1 MSIDLSQFHQVFFEE
16 SFEGLD
22 IMESSLLALDLTEVD
37 SETINTIFRAAH
49 SIKGGAGTFGFM
61 QVSSFTHV
69 VETLLDEIRAGDR
82 DIEQEHV
89 DLFLQCVD
97 CLRGLMGD
105 LQAGSEPDMTQADEL
120 KVQFE
125 AILAGGEPAAEGN
138 GEKLVANPESSS
150 ESESSEPDSSDIKGW
165 KIEFIPCEDVLCTGN
180 EPYRMFRE
188 LKDLAQAVQ
197 GNVEV
202 IPHLERLPVFSKM
215 HPEMCYLS
223 WTILVRADIELT
235 DIEEIFEWVVDD
247 CDIRYQRLSECD
259 LSTIESHEESV
270 KEPEITLVEEASVED
285 SSVEESSVEESSVEE
300 SSVEEPAE
308 DVKVEAASVAAE
320 VSAKQDESPVEKH
333 LEQVSEKIAKAVG
346 AQAKPA
352 AKTKTAVKA
361 AENTSIR
368 VSIDKID
375 GLINMVGELVITQ
388 SMLGQLGQEFD
399 VSRIQRLQE
408 GLSQL
413 EQNTRELQESV
424 MKIRMLPISFAFSRF
439 PRLVRDLSKQ
449 LDKEVDLV
457 MLGENTELDKTVMEK
472 IGDPLVHLVR
482 NSLDHGLETAD
493 ERISNGKSSAGTIT
507 LNAYHHGGNIVIEV
521 KDDGAGLNKDRIR
534 NKAIEKGL
542 IGEEDNLSDAQVH
555 DLIFQP
561 GFSTADVVSDVSGR
575 GVGMDVV
582 RRNIAELNGSIDVT
596 STPGEGS
603 LFSIR
608 LPLTLA
614 ILDGQ
619 LVKVGEEVYIFPL
632 VSIVESIQ
640 LNKSMLNNITG
651 NQYVMQLRDDYIPI
665 ICLQDV
671 FNIDL
676 EKKDLDGAM
685 LVVVEGDNEKIG
697 IVVDDLLG
705 QQQVVIKSLEQN
717 YQKVESISGATILG
731 DGTVALI
738 IDISGL
744 NTKPMDKN
752 TDDQTQAA

>member
-22 IMESSLLALDLTEVD
+22 IMESSLLALDLAEVNA
-37 SETINTIFRAAH
+37 EAINTIFRAAH

-61 QVSSFTHV
+61 QISGFTHV
-69 VETLLDEIRAGDR
+69 LETLLDEIRSGTR
-82 DIEQEHV
+82 VIKQEHI
-89 DLFLQCVD
+89 DMFLQCVD
-97 CLRGLMGD
+97 CLRGLMND
-105 LQAGSEPDMTQADEL
+105 LQAGSEPDVTQANDL
-120 KVQFE
+120 KSQIEVILMAEIAHVDNE
-125 AILAGGEPAAEGN
+125 AKESIIESQTTDLDSGE
-138 GEKLVANPESSS
+138 
-150 ESESSEPDSSDIKGW
+150 KGW

-188 LKDLAQAVQ
+188 LKDLVEAEA
-197 GNVEV
+197 GSIEV
-202 IPHLERLPVFSKM
+202 IAHLDTLAEFSKM

-223 WTILVRADIELT
+223 WTIIMRADVELS
-235 DIEEIFEWVVDD
+235 DIEEIFEWVIDD
-247 CDIRYQRLSECD
+247 CDIRYQRLSD
-259 LSTIESHEESV
+259 TDQTVADSS
-270 KEPEITLVEEASVED
+270 EITA
-285 SSVEESSVEESSVEE
+285 
-300 SSVEEPAE
+300 
-308 DVKVEAASVAAE
+308 AAE
-320 VSAKQDESPVEKH
+320 GDLNEKVIVEK
-333 LEQVSEKIAKAVG
+333 SETTENTVVENNIVESTAIEKSEVIEAPKTIAKTTNKV
-346 AQAKPA
+346 
-352 AKTKTAVKA
+352 V
-361 AENTSIR
+361 ENTSIR

-399 VSRIQRLQE
+399 MSRIQRLQE

-449 LDKEVDLV
+449 LDKEVELV
-457 MLGENTELDKTVMEK
+457 MMGENTELDKTVMEK

-482 NSLDHGLETAD
+482 NSLDHGLECPGQRV
-493 ERISNGKSSAGTIT
+493 ESGKSSVGTIT
-507 LNAYHHGGNIVIEV
+507 LNAYHHGGSIVIEV
-521 KDDGAGLNKDRIR
+521 KDDGAGLNKERIL

-542 IGEEDNLSDAQVH
+542 IAKGENLADSQIY

-582 RRNIAELNGSIDVT
+582 RRNIAGLNGSIDVS

-603 LFSIR
+603 IFSIR

-619 LVKVGEEVYIFPL
+619 LVKVGEEIYIFPL

-640 LNKSMLNNITG
+640 LQKSMLNNITG
-651 NQYVMQLRDDYIPI
+651 NQFVMQLRNDFVPI
-665 ICLQDV
+665 IFLQDI
-671 FNIDL
+671 FNIKA

-685 LVVVEGDNEKIG
+685 LVVVEGDNGKVG
-697 IVVDDLLG
+697 IVVDELLG
-705 QQQVVIKSLEQN
+705 QQQVVIKSLEKN
-717 YQKVESISGATILG
+717 YQKVDSISGATILG

-738 IDISGL
+738 VDISGL
-744 NTKPMDKN
+744 NNRSSDKKS
-752 TDDQTQAA
+752 DDQTQAA

>member
-22 IMESSLLALDLTEVD
+22 IMESSLLALDLAEVD
-37 SETINTIFRAAH
+37 AETINTIFRAAH

-61 QVSSFTHV
+61 QVSAFTHV
-69 VETLLDEIRAGDR
+69 LETLLDEIRSGER
-82 DIEQEHV
+82 NIEQNHV
-89 DLFLQCVD
+89 DMFLQCVD

-105 LQAGSEPDMTQADEL
+105 LQAGSEPDMTQADDL
-120 KVQFE
+120 KGKFE
-125 AILAGGEPAAEGN
+125 AILSGDSAGDSTVDSASAESIEVVADTPAGD
-138 GEKLVANPESSS
+138 GSS
-150 ESESSEPDSSDIKGW
+150 EIKGW

-188 LKDLAQAVQ
+188 LQDLAAAE
-197 GNVEV
+197 GNGSIEV
-202 IPHLERLPVFSKM
+202 IPHLEQLPEFSKM
-215 HPEMCYLS
+215 LPEMCYMS
-223 WTILVRADIELT
+223 WTIIVRSDIELS

-247 CDIRYQRLSECD
+247 CDIRYQRLAECD
-259 LSTIESHEESV
+259 LSVLETHHVITTNAGSSEAESPAEAV
-270 KEPEITLVEEASVED
+270 KEPVIEADEKEAAEATPDKAPEITSEKST
-285 SSVEESSVEESSVEE
+285 
-300 SSVEEPAE
+300 AE
-308 DVKVEAASVAAE
+308 VVAKVEQALEKVA
-320 VSAKQDESPVEKH
+320 VDKIPSTTKKPV
-333 LEQVSEKIAKAVG
+333 AKAS
-346 AQAKPA
+346 
-352 AKTKTAVKA
+352 
-361 AENTSIR
+361 ENTSIR

-457 MLGENTELDKTVMEK
+457 IIGENTELYKTVMEK

-482 NSLDHGLETAD
+482 NSLDHGLESAK
-493 ERISNGKSSAGTIT
+493 ERTDNGKSSAGTIT
-507 LNAYHHGGNIVIEV
+507 LNAYHHGGSIVIEV
-521 KDDGAGLNKDRIR
+521 QDDGAGLNKDRIR
-534 NKAIEKGL
+534 DKAIEKGL
-542 IGEEDNLSDAQVH
+542 ISEDEQLSDSQIY

-582 RRNIAELNGSIDVT
+582 RRNIAELNGSIDVS
-596 STPGEGS
+596 STPGKGS
-603 LFSIR
+603 IFSIR

-619 LVKVGEEVYIFPL
+619 LVKVGDEVYIFPL

-640 LNKSMLNNITG
+640 LEKSMLNNITG
-651 NQYVMQLRDDYIPI
+651 NQFVMQLRDDYVPI

-671 FNIDL
+671 FNICA
-676 EKKDLDGAM
+676 EKKDLEGAM
-685 LVVVEGDNEKIG
+685 LVVVEGDDEKIG
-697 IVVDDLLG
+697 IVVDELLG

-717 YQKVESISGATILG
+717 YQKVDSISGATILG

-738 IDISGL
+738 VDISGL
-744 NTKPMDKN
+744 NSRSSDKKS
-752 TDDQTQAA
+752 DEQTQAA

>member
-37 SETINTIFRAAH
+37 AEIINTIFRAAH

-61 QVSSFTHV
+61 QVSGFTHV

-82 DIEQEHV
+82 NIEQDHV

-97 CLRGLMGD
+97 CLRGLMSD
-105 LQAGSEPDMTQADEL
+105 LQAGSEPDMTQADDL
-120 KVQFE
+120 KAKFE
-125 AILAGGEPAAEGN
+125 AILAGGEDVAESATGTQAGN
-138 GEKLVANPESSS
+138 QDISDGSTDDAGE
-150 ESESSEPDSSDIKGW
+150 KGW
-165 KIEFIPCEDVLCTGN
+165 KIEFIPCDDVLCTGN

-188 LKDLAQAVQ
+188 LQELAEDGE
-197 GNVEV
+197 GNGLEV
-202 IPHLERLPVFSKM
+202 IPHLERLPEFSSM
-215 HPEMCYLS
+215 HPEMCYIS
-223 WTILVRADIELT
+223 WTIIVRADIELSE
-235 DIEEIFEWVVDD
+235 IEEIFEWVVDD

-259 LSTIESHEESV
+259 LSTL
-270 KEPEITLVEEASVED
+270 EIHQAVGSL
-285 SSVEESSVEESSVEE
+285 
-300 SSVEEPAE
+300 
-308 DVKVEAASVAAE
+308 AE
-320 VSAKQDESPVEKH
+320 VADIAAVDNADTAKEEINTVPPIAPVI
-333 LEQVSEKIAKAVG
+333 SEKIEKALEESAVKIAPKVEKKAV
-346 AQAKPA
+346 
-352 AKTKTAVKA
+352 TKA

-399 VSRIQRLQE
+399 VSRLQSLQE

-449 LDKEVDLV
+449 LDKEVELV
-457 MLGENTELDKTVMEK
+457 MIGENTELDKTVMEK

-482 NSLDHGLETAD
+482 NSLDHGLESVQ
-493 ERISNGKSSAGTIT
+493 ERTDNGKSRAGTIT

-521 KDDGAGLNKDRIR
+521 KDDGAGLNKERIR
-534 NKAIEKGL
+534 NKAIEKGI
-542 IGEEDNLSDAQVH
+542 IGEDEHLTDSQVY
-555 DLIFQP
+555 DLIFQA

-582 RRNIAELNGSIDVT
+582 RRNIAELNGSIDVS
-596 STPGEGS
+596 STDGEGS
-603 LFSIR
+603 TFSIR

-640 LNKSMLNNITG
+640 LEKSMLNNITG
-651 NQYVMQLRDDYIPI
+651 NQFVMQLRNEYVPI
-665 ICLQDV
+665 VSLQDI
-671 FNIDL
+671 FNIEG
-676 EKKDLDGAM
+676 EKKDLEGAM
-685 LVVVEGDNEKIG
+685 LVVVEGDNEKVG
-697 IVVDDLLG
+697 IVVDELLG

-717 YQKVESISGATILG
+717 YEKVDSISGATILG

-738 IDISGL
+738 VDISGL
-744 NTKPMDKN
+744 NNKSSEKKSE
-752 TDDQTQAA
+752 DQIQAA